1 MDAARMANV
10 IRDALEV
17 LKHPQ
22 VAKLFSIV
30 LDYAAGHALDPKE
43 CEVCRKRYFQTV
55 TAGLEGMVP
64 DAARLA
70 EVFHNLLQVLL
81 SDAENAKAMLDVLVV
96 ATGQNRKKNP
106 CSGDQEFSP
115 TCFLPLVSWG
125 IGFIGS
131 FFEECPEQVA
141 DTFEFSEH
149 SGVESGPPPP
159 TPPLPPQPD
168 QCDGRKYHHLHNN
181 CTQPGTCA
189 KAAGQNSNQSI
200 PDAAE
205 RETTET
211 VVPMKAMA
219 AENTIEADSLP
230 PQPDQCDA
238 RKYHHLHNNCTQPGT
253 CAKAAGQNSNHPD
266 AAERETT
273 DTVVPVKGMA
283 AEKTSEADL
292 MKNEMAKLKE
302 ECAALRLQQTRILD
316 SFSKPDRSQ
325 GRVSTGSRELD

>member
-1 MDAARMANV
+1 M
-10 IRDALEV
+10 
-17 LKHPQ
+17 
-22 VAKLFSIV
+22 
-30 LDYAAGHALDPKE
+30 G
-43 CEVCRKRYFQTV
+43 
-55 TAGLEGMVP
+55 
-64 DAARLA
+64 
-70 EVFHNLLQVLL
+70 
-81 SDAENAKAMLDVLVV
+81 
-96 ATGQNRKKNP
+96 
-106 CSGDQEFSP
+106 
-115 TCFLPLVSWG
+115 
-125 IGFIGS
+125 
-131 FFEECPEQVA
+131 
-141 DTFEFSEH
+141 
-149 SGVESGPPPP
+149 
-159 TPPLPPQPD
+159 
-168 QCDGRKYHHLHNN
+168 
-181 CTQPGTCA
+181 
-189 KAAGQNSNQSI
+189 NSNQSI

-292 MKNEMAKLKE
+292 VAKLTE
-302 ECAALRLQQTRILD
+302 ENAALRLQQTEFLRIWD
-316 SFSKPDRSQ
+316 SFSKLDRSQ